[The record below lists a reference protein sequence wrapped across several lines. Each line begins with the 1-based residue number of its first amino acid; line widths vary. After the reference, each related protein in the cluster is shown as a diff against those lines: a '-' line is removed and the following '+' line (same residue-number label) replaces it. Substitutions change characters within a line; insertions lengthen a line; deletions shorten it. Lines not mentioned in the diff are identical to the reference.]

1 MPFSES
7 NWYNSFMPVVEVLG
21 DLLALDELALN
32 DGDASRRD
40 ALIAIR
46 DHIAQRDEG
55 AKVSDAADVLGV
67 SQPTVRSW
75 LEAGILQSVVGR
87 RPVRIE
93 LLSLADVKRALEAV
107 RESEI
112 EGQLLASVRRFL
124 RDKAVLA
131 GAEEGLAEVR
141 LNRTRPIGDDLRAE
155 MSTLVAKRSAK
166 SLKSR

>member
-1 MPFSES
+1 MV
-7 NWYNSFMPVVEVLG
+7 FMPVVEVLG

-40 ALIAIR
+40 TLRAIR
-46 DHIAQRDEG
+46 DHIAQRDQG

-67 SQPTVRSW
+67 SQPTIRSW
-75 LEAGILQSVVGR
+75 LDAGILGSVVGS

-93 LLSLADVKRALEAV
+93 LLSLAEVKRALEAV
-107 RESEI
+107 REIEN
-112 EGQLLASVRRFL
+112 EGQILASVRRFL

-131 GAEEGLAEVR
+131 GAEEGLAEGR

-155 MSTLVAKRSAK
+155 LSTLVAKQSAK